1 MTNIKQ
7 LRKNVSTLV
16 GDQVKI
22 LRLRGEEA
30 EDGYLMDKI
39 REGLE
44 LIAIHQKEAKSETQ
58 GDD

>member
-1 MTNIKQ
+1 MTSIEQ

-44 LIAIHQKEAKSETQ
+44 LIENNSRKPK
-58 GDD
+58 D